1 MTEDYYLREKIRQSL
16 ATDPHVGILN
26 VRVQIE
32 GKRVILYGE
41 VSSHEKGEYART
53 VVQRQL
59 PEYEVISELTPP
71 IPAAEAPPEGPY
83 VRIAAAGDLHYDEL
97 SRGKLRPHFEK
108 LEKEADLLLLAGDLT
123 DTGTPEETAVLVGD
137 LRGLQVPIVAVLG
150 NHDYHCNQVKEVHR
164 MLEEVGVTVLE
175 GEATVL
181 QCREMSI
188 GIAGTKGFG
197 GGFEGA
203 CGTIF
208 GEPEMKDFIAHTER
222 LSNQLKEN
230 LLSLKTDLRIALL
243 HYAPVRETLAGERA
257 EVFPFLGSYLL
268 GKAIDEA
275 GADLV
280 VHGHA
285 HHGRERGMTRG
296 GIPVRNAAIPMLKK
310 ANLFYYLSPRVK
322 TTQSS
327 ERKK

>member
-1 MTEDYYLREKIRQSL
+1 MTEDHYLREKIRQTL

-32 GKRVILYGE
+32 GKRIILYGE
-41 VSSHEKGEYART
+41 VSSPEKGEYART

-59 PEYEVISELTPP
+59 PDFEVISELTPP
-71 IPAAEAPPEGPY
+71 IPPEAPPPEGPH
-83 VRIAAAGDLHYDEL
+83 VRIAAAGDLHYDAL
-97 SRGKLRPHFEK
+97 SRGKLRSHFQK
-108 LEKEADLLLLAGDLT
+108 LEGEADLLLLAGDLT
-123 DTGTPEETAVLVGD
+123 DTGTAEEAAVLVED
-137 LRGLQVPIVAVLG
+137 LKELRIPIVAVLG

-164 MLEEVGVTVLE
+164 LLEEAGVTVLE
-175 GEATVL
+175 GDSTVVH
-181 QCREMSI
+181 CRELSI
-188 GIAGTKGFG
+188 GIAGTKGFA

-203 CGTIF
+203 CGTVF
-208 GEPEMKDFIAHTER
+208 GEPEMKHFIAHTEKVSSR
-222 LSNQLKEN
+222 LKET
-230 LLSLKTDLRIALL
+230 LLSLETDLKIALL
-243 HYAPVRETLAGERA
+243 HYAPIRETLAGERA

-310 ANLFYYLSPRVK
+310 ANLFYSLSPRAKK
-322 TTQSS
+322 THS
-327 ERKK
+327 

>member
-1 MTEDYYLREKIRQSL
+1 MMEDHYLREKIRQTL

-32 GKRVILYGE
+32 GKRIMLYGE
-41 VSSHEKGEYART
+41 VSSPEKGEYART

-59 PEYEVISELTPP
+59 RDFEVISELSPP
-71 IPAAEAPPEGPY
+71 IPPEAPPREGPY
-83 VRIAAAGDLHYDEL
+83 VRIAAAGDLHYDAL
-97 SRGKLRPHFEK
+97 SRGKLRSHFQR
-108 LEKEADLLLLAGDLT
+108 LEGEADLLLLAGDLT
-123 DTGTPEETAVLVGD
+123 DTGTAEEAAVLVED
-137 LRGLQVPIVAVLG
+137 LKELRIPVVAVLG

-164 MLEEVGVTVLE
+164 LLEEGGVTVLE
-175 GEATVL
+175 GNSTVVH
-181 QCREMSI
+181 CRELSI
-188 GIAGTKGFG
+188 GVAGTKGFA

-203 CGTIF
+203 CGTVF
-208 GEPEMKDFIAHTER
+208 GEPEMKAFIAHTER
-222 LSNQLKEN
+222 VSHRLKET
-230 LLSLKTDLRIALL
+230 LLSLETDLKVALL
-243 HYAPVRETLAGERA
+243 HYAPIRETLAGERA

-310 ANLFYYLSPRVK
+310 ANLFYSLSPRAKK
-322 TTQSS
+322 THL
-327 ERKK
+327 

>member
-1 MTEDYYLREKIRQSL
+1 MTQDHYLRERIRQSL
-16 ATDPHVGILN
+16 ATDPHVGLLN

-41 VSSHEKGEYART
+41 VSSPEKGEYARAA
-53 VVQRQL
+53 VQRQL
-59 PEYEVISELTPP
+59 PEYEVLSELIPP
-71 IPAAEAPPEGPY
+71 IPAEERRPEGPY
-83 VRIAAAGDLHYDEL
+83 IRIAAAGDLHYDPL
-97 SRGKLRPHFEK
+97 SHGKLRTHFQK
-108 LEKEADLLLLAGDLT
+108 LEEEADLLLLAGDLT
-123 DTGTPEETAVLVGD
+123 DTGTVEETAALVED
-137 LRGLQVPIVAVLG
+137 LRGLQIPIVAVLG
-150 NHDYHCNQVKEVHR
+150 NHDYHCNRVKEVR
-164 MLEEVGVTVLE
+164 RILEETGVTVLE
-175 GEATVL
+175 GESTVL
-181 QCREMSI
+181 QCRGLSI

-222 LSNQLKEN
+222 LSNRLRET
-230 LLSLKTDLRIALL
+230 LLSLKTDLKIALL
-243 HYAPVRETLAGERA
+243 HYAPIRETLAGERA

-280 VHGHA
+280 VHGHS

-310 ANLFYYLSPRVK
+310 ANLFYSLSPRVK
-322 TTQSS
+322 TTHSS
-327 ERKK
+327 EKK

>member
-1 MTEDYYLREKIRQSL
+1 MTEDHYLREKIRQTL
-16 ATDPHVGILN
+16 ATDPRVGILN

-32 GKRVILYGE
+32 GSRIILYGE
-41 VSSHEKGEYART
+41 VSSFEKGEYART

-71 IPAAEAPPEGPY
+71 IPPEAPPPEGPS

-97 SRGKLRPHFEK
+97 SHGKLRSHFQK
-108 LEKEADLLLLAGDLT
+108 LENEADLLLLAGDLT
-123 DTGTPEETAVLVGD
+123 DTGTPEETAVLIDD
-137 LRGLQVPIVAVLG
+137 LRGLRIPIVAVLG
-150 NHDYHCNQVKEVHR
+150 NHDYHCNQVKEVQR
-164 MLEEVGVTVLE
+164 LLEEAGVTVLE
-175 GEATVL
+175 GNATVIH
-181 QCREMSI
+181 CRDLSI

-208 GEPEMKDFIAHTER
+208 GEPEMKTFIRHTEM
-222 LSNQLKEN
+222 LSNRLKET
-230 LLSLKTDLRIALL
+230 LLSLQTDLKIALL
-243 HYAPVRETLAGERA
+243 HYSPIRETLAGERA

-268 GKAIDEA
+268 GKAVDEG

-280 VHGHA
+280 VHGHS

-310 ANLFYYLSPRVK
+310 ANLFYSLSPRAK
-322 TTQSS
+322 KAHTQ
-327 ERKK
+327 

>member
-1 MTEDYYLREKIRQSL
+1 MTEDHYLREKIRQTL
-16 ATDPHVGILN
+16 ATDPHVGTLN

-41 VSSHEKGEYART
+41 VSSVEKGEYART
-53 VVQRQL
+53 VVQRQM
-59 PEYEVISELTPP
+59 PEYEVISELNPP
-71 IPAAEAPPEGPY
+71 IPAEPLPPSGPY
-83 VRIAAAGDLHYDEL
+83 VRIAAAGDLHYDAL
-97 SRGKLRPHFEK
+97 SRGKLRSHFQK
-108 LEKEADLLLLAGDLT
+108 LENEADLLLLAGDLT
-123 DTGTPEETAVLVGD
+123 DTGTREEAAVLVED
-137 LRGLQVPIVAVLG
+137 LKGIKIPIVAVLG
-150 NHDYHCNQVKEVHR
+150 NHDYHCNQVKEIEQV
-164 MLEEVGVTVLE
+164 LEEAGVTVLE
-175 GEATVL
+175 GESTVL
-181 QCREMSI
+181 QCRELSI

-230 LLSLKTDLRIALL
+230 LFSLRTDLKIALL
-243 HYAPVRETLAGERA
+243 HYAPIRETLAGERA

-268 GKAIDEA
+268 GKAVDEG

-280 VHGHA
+280 VHGHS

-310 ANLFYYLSPRVK
+310 ANLFHFLSPRVK
-322 TTQSS
+322 TTHSS
-327 ERKK
+327 

>member
-1 MTEDYYLREKIRQSL
+1 MTEDHYLREKIRQTF

-41 VSSHEKGEYART
+41 VSSLEKGEYART

-71 IPAAEAPPEGPY
+71 IPPEEPPPEGPY
-83 VRIAAAGDLHYDEL
+83 VRIAAAGDLHYDAL
-97 SRGKLRPHFEK
+97 SHGKLRSHFRK
-108 LEKEADLLLLAGDLT
+108 LEGEADLLLLSGDLT
-123 DTGTPEETAVLVGD
+123 DTGIPEEAAVLIED
-137 LRGLQVPIVAVLG
+137 LKGLQIPIVAVLG
-150 NHDYHCNQVKEVHR
+150 NHDYHSNQAKEIHR
-164 MLEEVGVTVLE
+164 MLEEIGVTVLE
-175 GEATVL
+175 GDSTVL
-181 QCREMSI
+181 HCRELSI

-203 CGTIF
+203 CGTLF
-208 GEPEMKDFIAHTER
+208 GEPEMKNFIAHTER
-222 LSNQLKEN
+222 LSDQLKET
-230 LLSLKTDLRIALL
+230 LLSLQTDLKIALL
-243 HYAPVRETLAGERA
+243 HYSPIRETLAGERA

-268 GKAIDEA
+268 GKAIDEG

-280 VHGHA
+280 VHGHS

-310 ANLFYYLSPRVK
+310 ANLFHSLFPRAK
-322 TTQSS
+322 KTQSF
-327 ERKK
+327 R

>member
-1 MTEDYYLREKIRQSL
+1 MTEDYYLREKIRQTL

-26 VRVQIE
+26 VRIQID
-32 GKRVILYGE
+32 GKRLILYGE
-41 VSSHEKGEYART
+41 VASPEKGEYARS

-59 PEYEVISELTPP
+59 PEYEVISELNPP
-71 IPAAEAPPEGPY
+71 IPAEEVPPEGPY

-97 SRGKLRPHFEK
+97 SHGKLRAHFKK

-137 LRGLQVPIVAVLG
+137 LKDLQIPIVAVLG

-175 GEATVL
+175 GESTVI
-181 QCREMSI
+181 QCRELSV

-208 GEPEMKDFIAHTER
+208 GEPEMKAFITHTER
-222 LSNQLKEN
+222 LSDQLKEN
-230 LLSLKTDLRIALL
+230 LLSLKTDLKLALL
-243 HYAPVRETLAGERA
+243 HYAPIRETLAGERA

-268 GKAIDEA
+268 GKAIDEG

-280 VHGHA
+280 VHGHS

-310 ANLFYYLSPRVK
+310 ANLFYSLSPRVK
-322 TTQSS
+322 TTHSS
-327 ERKK
+327 EKK

>member
-1 MTEDYYLREKIRQSL
+1 MTEDHYLREKIRQTL
-16 ATDPHVGILN
+16 ATDPRVGILN

-32 GKRVILYGE
+32 GKRISLYGE
-41 VSSHEKGEYART
+41 VSSLEKGEYART

-71 IPAAEAPPEGPY
+71 IPPEGPPPEGPY
-83 VRIAAAGDLHYDEL
+83 VRIAAAGDLHYDAL
-97 SRGKLRPHFEK
+97 SHGKLRSHFQK
-108 LEKEADLLLLAGDLT
+108 LENEADLLLLAGDLT
-123 DTGTPEETAVLVGD
+123 DTGTPEEAVVLAED
-137 LRGLQVPIVAVLG
+137 LKGVRIPIVAVLG
-150 NHDYHCNQVKEVHR
+150 NHDYQCNQVEAVQR
-164 MLEEVGVTVLE
+164 ILEDTGIIVLE
-175 GEATVL
+175 GDATVI
-181 QCREMSI
+181 QCRDLSI

-208 GEPEMKDFIAHTER
+208 GEPEMKAFIRHTER
-222 LSNQLKEN
+222 LSDQLKDA
-230 LLSLKTDLRIALL
+230 LVSLKTDLKVALL
-243 HYAPVRETLAGERA
+243 HYAPIRETLAGERA
-257 EVFPFLGSYLL
+257 EVYPFLGSYLL
-268 GKAIDEA
+268 GKAIDEG

-310 ANLFYYLSPRVK
+310 ANLFYSLSPRA
-322 TTQSS
+322 
-327 ERKK
+327 KKAHTR

>member
-1 MTEDYYLREKIRQSL
+1 MTEDHYLREKIRQTL

-32 GKRVILYGE
+32 GKRIILYGE
-41 VSSHEKGEYART
+41 VSSLEKGEYART
-53 VVQRQL
+53 VVQRQM

-71 IPAAEAPPEGPY
+71 IPAEEVKPEGPS

-97 SRGKLRPHFEK
+97 SHGKLRLHFQK

-123 DTGTPEETAVLVGD
+123 DTGTSEEVAVLVED
-137 LRGLQVPIVAVLG
+137 LKEIQIPIIAVLG
-150 NHDYHCNQVKEVHR
+150 NHDYHCNQVKEVR
-164 MLEEVGVTVLE
+164 RILEEVGVQVLE
-175 GEATVL
+175 GESTVL
-181 QCREMSI
+181 QCRELSV

-222 LSNQLKEN
+222 LSNRLKEN
-230 LLSLKTDLRIALL
+230 LLSLKTDLKIALL
-243 HYAPVRETLAGERA
+243 HYAPIRETLAGERA

-280 VHGHA
+280 VHGHS

-310 ANLFYYLSPRVK
+310 ANLFYSLSFRAK
-322 TTQSS
+322 TTHSS
-327 ERKK
+327 EKK